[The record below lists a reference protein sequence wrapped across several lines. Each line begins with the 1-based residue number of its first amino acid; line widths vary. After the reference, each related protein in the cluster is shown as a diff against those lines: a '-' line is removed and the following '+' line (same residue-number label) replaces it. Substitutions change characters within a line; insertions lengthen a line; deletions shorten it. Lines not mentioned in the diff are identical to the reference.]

1 MSVHITKTYNIGGL
15 IGLRQNAVK
24 NAGETLGFPIVGFDV
39 RYGNQTFIDDG
50 QNGYKIPITDE
61 MDQKEKIKL
70 LSERIVRMF
79 TEDDM
84 DAFSGHSYEKAK
96 EYLTKE
102 VVHRWIELLK

>member
-1 MSVHITKTYNIGGL
+1 MLLDSAIMPLVISGVPRVQSNLYDVCDFFVTTLVEDIDYIEEDK
-15 IGLRQNAVK
+15 AVWL
-24 NAGETLGFPIVGFDV
+24 TP
-39 RYGNQTFIDDG
+39 
-50 QNGYKIPITDE
+50 
-61 MDQKEKIKL
+61 KL

>member
-1 MSVHITKTYNIGGL
+1 MIGY
-15 IGLRQNAVK
+15 R
-24 NAGETLGFPIVGFDV
+24 
-39 RYGNQTFIDDG
+39 
-50 QNGYKIPITDE
+50 IPITDE

>member
-1 MSVHITKTYNIGGL
+1 MMGKT
-15 IGLRQNAVK
+15 
-24 NAGETLGFPIVGFDV
+24 
-39 RYGNQTFIDDG
+39 
-50 QNGYKIPITDE
+50 
-61 MDQKEKIKL
+61 EKIKL